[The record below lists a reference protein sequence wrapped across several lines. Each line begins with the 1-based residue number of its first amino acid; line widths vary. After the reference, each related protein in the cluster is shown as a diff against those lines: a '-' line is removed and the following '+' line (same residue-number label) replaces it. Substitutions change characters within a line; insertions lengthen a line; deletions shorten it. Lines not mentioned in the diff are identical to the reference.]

1 MPAVTVVGA
10 GVMGASLAWHLTA
23 RGCRDVVLIDRGA
36 GPGAGSTSRATGGFR
51 AQYATAINVRLSLL
65 SRSKLGRFAEEVGGD
80 CGLIQAGY
88 LWLATTEA
96 ELAALDAARAVQ
108 HAEGLRE
115 ARGVTPEDIARLNP
129 AVRLDGIRG
138 GAFCPAD
145 GFISPMGILAGYLD
159 AAVRSGARV
168 MWGTEVV
175 GFDTD
180 ASGRVVAART
190 TSGRVEADVFV
201 NAAGPWA
208 GTLGIDVPVT
218 PLRRQVALT
227 VPTPVLPPS
236 MPMTI
241 FAGDGF
247 HLRVRDGR
255 VMLLLPTPGLPGAP
269 FATPVDPEWIGQVA
283 AIARV
288 RVPALADVPIDVGR
302 SWAGLYEMSPDH
314 HALLGTAPGYRNF
327 FLMNGSSGHGVMHA
341 PALGHLLAEILL
353 DGRTSTLDVSALDPV
368 RFSQGRPN
376 PVSGVL

>member
-208 GTLGIDVPVT
+208 GMLGIDVPVT

>member
-208 GTLGIDVPVT
+208 GMLGIDVPVT

-314 HALLGTAPGYRNF
+314 HALLGTAPGYRNV

>member
-1 MPAVTVVGA
+1 MPAVAVVGA

-115 ARGVTPEDIARLNP
+115 ACSVTPEDIARLNP
-129 AVRLDGIRG
+129 AVRLDGILG
-138 GAFCPAD
+138 GAFCPTD

-175 GFDTD
+175 GFDAD

-269 FATPVDPEWIGQVA
+269 FATSVDPAWIARVA

-288 RVPALADVPIDVGR
+288 RVPALADVPVDVGR

-353 DGRTSTLDVSALDPV
+353 DGRASTLDVSALDPV
-368 RFSQGRPN
+368 RFSQGRPK